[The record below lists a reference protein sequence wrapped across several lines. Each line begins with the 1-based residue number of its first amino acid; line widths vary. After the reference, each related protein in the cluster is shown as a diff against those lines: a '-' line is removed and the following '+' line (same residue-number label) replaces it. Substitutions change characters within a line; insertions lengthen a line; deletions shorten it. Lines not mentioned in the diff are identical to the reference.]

1 MKKSVIGLIILFV
14 FLTTYTPKLD
24 LITGSDFN
32 IQKIEIEG
40 NSILKSE
47 KIVKKL
53 NFLYKENLFFLDLK
67 DIEDILKKESF
78 IESFSVKKIYLST
91 IKVLIVE
98 KTPIAVLQSKKRKL
112 YISDKGEF
120 IDFEKID
127 KYVDLPIV
135 FGNGNSFFSLYQ
147 DLKNIK
153 FPFETIKAY
162 YFFDSGRW
170 DLVMQDDR
178 LIKLP
183 IKDYLTSL
191 KSYMEFINNSN
202 FENYKTFDYRIKD
215 QLILN

>member
-78 IESFSVKKIYLST
+78 IESFSVKKIYLKN
-91 IKVLIVE
+91 IKIIIVE

-120 IDFEKID
+120 IDFEKIE

-178 LIKLP
+178 
-183 IKDYLTSL
+183 
-191 KSYMEFINNSN
+191 
-202 FENYKTFDYRIKD
+202 
-215 QLILN
+215 